1 MKDLKVS
8 YTKQDGER
16 TNVEYSTI
24 MQFMDEMEEDVS
36 NPIMECKDVEADFF
50 ENPLHHQHFNSV
62 KDLYNHCQRIVC

>member
-16 TNVEYSTI
+16 ANVEYSTI
-24 MQFMDEMEEDVS
+24 MDFMDEVEEDMD

-50 ENPLHHQHFNSV
+50 ENSLHHQHFDSV
-62 KDLYNHCQRIVC
+62 RDLYNHCQRIVC